1 MTSYTQD
8 LNILTD
14 PRYTDSFSG
23 PFESFLPQDVKYF
36 NWRFLM
42 TNNVEANPP
51 ISPSID
57 TFIVTYR
64 FEQVR

>member
-1 MTSYTQD
+1 MTRLAHWD
-8 LNILTD
+8 LDLMLNPL
-14 PRYTDSFSG
+14 PHG
-23 PFESFLPQDVKYF
+23 VESFLPQDVKYF

-57 TFIVTYR
+57 TFMVTYR